1 MSTQTDV
8 QMFKAVSFILATHG
22 NNSNAV
28 IWRLDKQIAVQP
40 HKEITLINK
49 EKLTTDM
56 NVNMDKLK
64 YHTMWKKKQHKR
76 SHTDDYIYIKF
87 YKSQNDRN
95 DQ

>member
-1 MSTQTDV
+1 
-8 QMFKAVSFILATHG
+8 
-22 NNSNAV
+22 
-28 IWRLDKQIAVQP
+28 
-40 HKEITLINK
+40 
-49 EKLTTDM
+49 M